1 MKFIS
6 KISLL
11 LVCLFF
17 IGFASLAQNNEP
29 CGVNPFEVKPQGTK
43 YIGGCLNGQAEGL
56 GILTENSGNTIKGIF
71 KNNVLQDGIVEY
83 TFFQK
88 NDIYVGPYVN
98 GKLNG
103 WFTYYNLEEM
113 YVRTRNMIPE
123 YNEFIDDWNYFNI
136 PEPKMI
142 SNNIFPLYQEFKD
155 PKYPI
160 YEVIDGFEKPIE
172 IPNSSLKIF
181 SYRKRKTQKGNDGF
195 TGFALYDARTNM
207 VVRIYGNPGN
217 SLGNFLSF
225 SPDFKSFYATNL
237 YAQVKKVV
245 KIEIA
250 SGIISAIPTELE
262 KSYFEKQKLYVSN
275 QENGFAPLP
284 ISTSKYIFKSK
295 NVWAGSFYNS
305 EFTVNTLE
313 GVLLQKL
320 ILNQKSINIF
330 AINENLQQVVISE
343 ISNDSTFINLYSLE
357 SLKLIKKI
365 HAFKGGG
372 LNKIGF
378 SSSGKYLYIST
389 SSKGTLIFKE
399 CNPYF
404 GVVGNLLDF
413 NNEENIVLTF
423 ERSSG
428 VLDGLK
434 DTYNRGVLVG
444 YDLLNRK
451 VLWKTQIKEGS
462 PISYGGFKIDNDILI
477 LTNNVAGVGKEKP
490 HIIRFNLDYPSNSPT
505 FFTVNFGNQ
514 EQVKLIRT
522 EINNKIEAEKAKKE
536 AYANNQPRS
545 ALIEGNGSAA
555 NSTENS
561 DNLNCNYKFIIPTT
575 VWKFIDNRKV
585 CISCKKVYVSYTK
598 NNLVDAKKNATAAII
613 RANLEN
619 HLKKINA
626 SDEHKK
632 SDEKRLNQFLVKNNF
647 GMMGVIS
654 SMFQASMG
662 EMKEF
667 FYGDKKALLNE
678 IDLYEVEN
686 SRFCSPKCEYF
697 YNNR

>member
-1 MKFIS
+1 MKFNS
-6 KISLL
+6 KISFLSL
-11 LVCLFF
+11 CLFF
-17 IGFASLAQNNEP
+17 IGFIANAQNNEP
-29 CGVNPFEVKPQGTK
+29 CGVNPFELKPQGTK
-43 YIGGCLNGQAEGL
+43 YIGGCLNGKAEGL

-181 SYRKRKTQKGNDGF
+181 SYRKRNTQKGNDGF
-195 TGFALYDARTNM
+195 TGFALYDAMTNM
-207 VVRIYGNPGN
+207 VVRIYGNQGN

-245 KIEIA
+245 KIEIS
-250 SGIISAIPTELE
+250 SGIISAIPIELE
-262 KSYFEKQKLYVSN
+262 KFYLEKQKLYVSN

-284 ISTSKYIFKSK
+284 ISTSKYFFKSN

-320 ILNQKSINIF
+320 ILNQKSIRNF
-330 AINENLQQVVISE
+330 AINENLKQVAISE
-343 ISNDSTFINLYSLE
+343 VSNDSTFINLYSLE
-357 SLKLIKKI
+357 SLKLIKNI

-378 SSSGKYLYIST
+378 SSSGKYLYLST
-389 SSKGTLIFKE
+389 SSNGTLIFKE
-399 CNPYF
+399 GNPYF
-404 GVVGNLLDF
+404 GVVGNLFDF

-428 VLDGLK
+428 VLDRLK

-451 VLWKTQIKEGS
+451 VLWKTQIKEGAQ
-462 PISYGGFKIDNDILI
+462 ISYGGFRIGNDILV
-477 LTNNVAGVGKEKP
+477 LTSNVAGVGKEKP
-490 HIIRFNLDYPSNSPT
+490 HIIRYSLDYPSYSPT
-505 FFTVNFGNQ
+505 FFSVNFENQ

-522 EINNKIEAEKAKKE
+522 EINNKIEAENAKKE
-536 AYANNQPRS
+536 ASANNQPRS
-545 ALIEGNGSAA
+545 SLIEGSGSGV

-561 DNLNCNYKFIIPTT
+561 ANVNCNYKFIIPTT
-575 VWKFIDNRKV
+575 VWKFIDNRKL
-585 CISCKKVYVSYTK
+585 CISCRKVYVSYTK

-632 SDEKRLNQFLVKNNF
+632 SDEKGLNQFLVKNNF

-667 FYGDKKALLNE
+667 FYGDKKALLNQ

-686 SRFCSPKCEYF
+686 SRFCTPKCEYF